1 MGIVAGAAGG
11 FLGGKIGQSIGGMM
25 EPLVAPIKEF
35 FIMMKEVFD
44 AAIAP
49 IKDGLTE
56 FFDALGAVMGGFI
69 EFLSSYAYDQEDRWH
84 KR

>member
-25 EPLVAPIKEF
+25 ASTGRSLKNF
-35 FIMMKEVFD
+35 SMMKEVFD

-56 FFDALGAVMGGFI
+56 FFMLWGVRWEELNSSALI
-69 EFLSSYAYDQEDRWH
+69 CL
-84 KR
+84 